1 MSTQIIEFKT
11 IDQRGNNIKLVAHEG
26 MGSQT
31 FVLYVNEERTYVQFH
46 ASFKSVLPLRDL
58 TGVLNWL
65 QQITDN
71 MLLEYY
77 AKNDGVKAYKK
88 PKERFS

>member
-1 MSTQIIEFKT
+1 MSQQIIEFKT
-11 IDQRGNNIKLVAHEG
+11 VDQRGNNVKLVAHEQNG
-26 MGSQT
+26 GQT
-31 FVLYVNEERTYVQFH
+31 FLLYVNDERAYVQFH
-46 ASFKSVLPLRDL
+46 ASFTSALPLRDL

-71 MLLEYY
+71 LLLEYY
-77 AKNDGVKAYKK
+77 AKNDGVRAYKK